1 MTQSMS
7 LWMLV
12 QAALVV
18 RRGPD
23 RGRQANSPP
32 PAETGVGELEAIL
45 ALIMDR
51 QTWRS
56 FRTCLISLSGYFQ
69 SQSPQKPLPRQA
81 GNA

>member
-12 QAALVV
+12 QAALDV

-32 PAETGVGELEAIL
+32 PAETGVGQLGSHLGPDNGSSNVAFFSDL
-45 ALIMDR
+45 FD
-51 QTWRS
+51 
-56 FRTCLISLSGYFQ
+56 
-69 SQSPQKPLPRQA
+69 
-81 GNA
+81 